1 MIFLDSRY
9 VDGSIFKAWNA
20 HKEQYDVTVTRIWPG
35 YATSYFI
42 YEWVEVDRL
51 DNIATR
57 FLGDGSLWWRIMD
70 INPEIIDPAKIAP
83 GTQLRIPNA

>member
-20 HKEQYDVTVTRIWPG
+20 LKEQYDIAVARTWPE

-70 INPEIIDPAKIAP
+70 INPEVLDPSKIEP